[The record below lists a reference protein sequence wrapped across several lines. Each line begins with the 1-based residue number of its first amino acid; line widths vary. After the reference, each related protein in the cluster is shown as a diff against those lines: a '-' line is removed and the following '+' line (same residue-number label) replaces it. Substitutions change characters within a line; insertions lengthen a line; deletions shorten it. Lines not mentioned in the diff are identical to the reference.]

1 MAQGYNDRLDESLG
15 MRRGKEY
22 GMKQSY
28 KSRRDE
34 YRGMKRA
41 MKADKQGGGVFNLK
55 DGTQEGDVRMV
66 NTNTAQYDLGRVEK
80 YTCGSKGYP
89 AEAWKYDY

>member
-41 MKADKQGGGVFNLK
+41 MKEDKKGGGVFNLK
-55 DGTQEGDVRMV
+55 DGAQEGDVRMV
-66 NTNTAQYDLGRVEK
+66 NTNTEQYDLSRVKK
-80 YTCGSKGYP
+80 YSCGSKGYP